1 MVPLAAVLLF
11 CLLAMLFSVLYLSV
25 PQAICDV
32 SLAQISDVDKAVA
45 AAKEAFE
52 EGEWGK
58 MNPRDRGRLIYKSVH
73 LVTHTLIK
81 TPTLLNIQANTLASG
96 HHILYHVLY
105 LNYLFYLSSVRYRSQ
120 LTRCCMVQPVYV
132 ADKHDCQ

>member
-1 MVPLAAVLLF
+1 M
-11 CLLAMLFSVLYLSV
+11 
-25 PQAICDV
+25 

-73 LVTHTLIK
+73 LFILNLILVIRAQLK
-81 TPTLLNIQANTLASG
+81 ALKAFVPFVRCIRCGPCVSTNTMLYGATG
-96 HHILYHVLY
+96 VCCTVNGMVFQFFYWVILEYTVLS
-105 LNYLFYLSSVRYRSQ
+105 L
-120 LTRCCMVQPVYV
+120 
-132 ADKHDCQ
+132 